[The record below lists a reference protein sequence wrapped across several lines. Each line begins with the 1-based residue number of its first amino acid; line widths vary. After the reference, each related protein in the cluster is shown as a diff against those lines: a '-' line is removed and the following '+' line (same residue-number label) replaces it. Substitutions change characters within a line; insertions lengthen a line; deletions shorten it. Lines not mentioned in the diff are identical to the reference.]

1 MQTRPRVVLIG
12 VGGFGRV
19 YLRTMTEEDTGADLT
34 AIVDN
39 DPAAAAKFPVI
50 AERKIPVYSSL
61 EDFFAR
67 DSAELAVIVTPVH
80 THLSMAQACFA
91 HGMHVLCEKPLCM
104 TLEDAQAMEDA
115 ARAAGKLLALAYQM
129 DYRRDVLALK
139 RDILAGRF
147 GRAKRMAVCHA
158 FRRGA
163 SYYARNR
170 WAGHIYDSGREV
182 FDSPFANASAHNFQM
197 LTFLLGDSMD
207 SACAVTQAEGELFHG
222 NPAIENYDIAALRFR
237 TDTDTELLYY
247 TAHPLRTEFFGPYGV
262 MEFEKATITYEGEAL
277 NFHAVM
283 DDGTVIDYDQPTP
296 HGQMQKLYD
305 VIDCI
310 IHGGTPLCGAKADQA
325 HIQAVRMAQQLPI
338 RTVREELRRYEE
350 INGDRFVLI
359 DGLEDV
365 MLRSMHAWALP
376 SEIGIT
382 LT

>member
-1 MQTRPRVVLIG
+1 MVLIG
-12 VGGFGRV
+12 VGGFGQA
-19 YLRTMTEEDTGADLT
+19 YLRTMTGEDTGADLT
-34 AIVDN
+34 AIVDT

-50 AERKIPVYSSL
+50 AERRIPVYASL

-80 THLSMAQACFA
+80 THLAIARACFA
-91 HGMHVLCEKPLCM
+91 RGMHVLCEKPLCM

-115 ARAAGKLLALAYQM
+115 AQAANRLLGLAYQM
-129 DYRRDVLALK
+129 DFRRDVLALK

-147 GRAKRMAVCHA
+147 GRARRMAVCHA

-163 SYYARNR
+163 AYYARNH
-170 WAGHIYDSGREV
+170 WAGHIYDGGREV

-207 SACAVTQAEGELFHG
+207 SACAVTAAEGELFHG
-222 NPAIENYDIAALRFR
+222 NPAVENYDIAALRFR

-262 MEFEKATITYEGEAL
+262 MEFEKATITYEGAEL

-283 DDGTVIDYDQPTP
+283 DDGAVIDYDQPTP

-305 VIDCI
+305 MIGCI
-310 IHGGTPLCGAKADQA
+310 LHGGTPLCGAKADQA
-325 HIQAVRMAQQLPI
+325 HIQAVRMAQELPI

-350 INGDRFVLI
+350 LGSDRFVFI
-359 DGLEDV
+359 EGLEDV
-365 MLRSMHAWALP
+365 MLRCMKAWALP
-376 SEIGIT
+376 SELGIS